1 MSFSKR
7 GKSTEDLDIWPG
19 FVDALSTVLLVFIF
33 VLVGFI
39 ASQIYLSGI
48 IFDKDSSL
56 SDLKSKLANVC
67 SLLNLEKDKNAEL
80 NDINADLSQQ
90 IADLNNTVATLQSM
104 FDMDEQRLKEEEK
117 TKKSLEEKIE
127 EISNQLKDVLA
138 ALAAEK
144 KTAEER
150 QKALALI
157 KEENIKL
164 TDLSK
169 MNAYRSE
176 FFDKLQAIV
185 QDKKGIRIV
194 GDRFVFQSELF
205 FESASDELSSEG
217 KVQVSELANVVK
229 EIAEKIPEKINWILR
244 VDGHTD
250 QRPITSSKF
259 ASNWELSAARAISVV
274 KHLIKEGIPAK
285 NLVAAGF
292 GENQPIAFG
301 KALEDLAKNRRIE
314 FKLDER

>member
-1 MSFSKR
+1 MSFSR
-7 GKSTEDLDIWPG
+7 RRRNSEQFDIWPG

-39 ASQIYLSGI
+39 ASQIYLSGV

-56 SDLKSKLANVC
+56 SSLRSKLADVC

-80 NDINADLSQQ
+80 KDVNADLSKQ
-90 IADLNNTVATLQSM
+90 IKDLNSTVETLQGL
-104 FDMDEQRLKEEEK
+104 FDRDEARLKSEAE
-117 TKKSLEEKIE
+117 TKKTLEEKIE
-127 EISNQLKDVLA
+127 TISAQLKDVLA

-144 KTAEER
+144 QTAEER
-150 QKALALI
+150 LKALEII
-157 KEENIKL
+157 KKENIKL

-185 QDKKGIRIV
+185 KDKKGIRIA
-194 GDRFVFQSELF
+194 GDRFIFQSELF
-205 FESASDELSSEG
+205 FESASDELSQEG
-217 KVQVSELANVVK
+217 KKQVSELAKIVK
-229 EIAEKIPEKINWILR
+229 EIADKIPDKIKWILR

-250 QRPITSSKF
+250 QRPITSPKF

-274 KHLIKEGIPAK
+274 KHLVKEGIPAK

-292 GENQPIAFG
+292 GENQPISDG
-301 KALEDLAKNRRIE
+301 KSTEDLAKNRRIE